1 MHPCGTKGKKQF
13 ADANQPA
20 WRKNGPQADQFG
32 DEVDD
37 GLIYQ
42 GGCMKLLTA
51 ACCVSLALL
60 LPSAALACTTTIV
73 TKGASADGSV
83 MVSHSDDNDLGDQ
96 SLVFVPARDWP
107 EGAQRP
113 VYDSAVAV
121 QENPATNTF
130 LVPRLSDPKRAPGY
144 NHPATPRTV
153 PLGFIPQ
160 VRHTFAYIDGNYGV
174 MNEHGLMFGECTDG
188 AHNTCTAEPGKRIFY
203 SSELARVALERCKTA
218 REAIELMGALIEQYG
233 YYGTG
238 ETLPVADKNEAWV
251 MEMAPSPAGT
261 GGLWVAQRVPD
272 GQFFVAANE
281 FRIRDITPGNPD
293 QMYGKT
299 LFATVERY
307 NMRSPRDAS
316 KPLDWLTTVSDGEYN
331 HPYYSLRRVWR
342 AFSMAAPSL
351 KLPAW
356 VESGTTRAYPFSV
369 KPDSPLSLDDLKRM
383 HRDHYE
389 GTEFDLTKGVAAGP
403 FGNPNRFIGP
413 KDPSGDVT
421 PATKLEGAWERPMG
435 MFYTGYTTIAQYRPG
450 VPDPLS
456 LVCWV
461 ALAPAAES
469 VFVPL
474 AVAPMP
480 AGYEQGDTRRFA
492 NDSAWWAYALV
503 SEYAN
508 TRYDAVSKDIAD
520 KAAGMEKTFAARVA
534 ALQTELAPKAASAP
548 AQTQA
553 VFAKALRAQ
562 AEAAVRDW
570 REFFPQLVARYCQG
584 FINSPDKMTQKAGY
598 SDAWLRRTNYSTG
611 PVSYQKPRQS
621 ASQSAR

>member
-1 MHPCGTKGKKQF
+1 MKQ
-13 ADANQPA
+13 
-20 WRKNGPQADQFG
+20 
-32 DEVDD
+32 
-37 GLIYQ
+37 LIV
-42 GGCMKLLTA
+42 

-60 LPSAALACTTTIV
+60 LPSAALTCTTTIV
-73 TKGASADGSV
+73 TRGASADGTV

-144 NHPATPRTV
+144 NHPDTPHTV
-153 PLGFIPQ
+153 PIGFIPQ
-160 VRHTFAYIDGNYGV
+160 VRHTFAYIDGNYGI

-299 LFATVERY
+299 LFATVDKY
-307 NMRSPRDAS
+307 NMRSPKDAS
-316 KPLDWLTTVSDGEYN
+316 KPLDWLATVSDGEYN

-342 AFSMAAPSL
+342 ALSMAAPSL

-369 KPDSPLSLDDLKRM
+369 KPDKPLSMDDLKRM

-389 GTEFDLTKGVAAGP
+389 GTDFDLTKGVAAGP
-403 FGNPNRFIGP
+403 FGNPNRFLGP

-421 PATKLEGAWERPMG
+421 PASKLEGAWERPMG

-450 VPDPLS
+450 VPEPLS

-508 TRYDAVSKDIAD
+508 TRYDAISKDIAD
-520 KAAGMEKTFAARVA
+520 KAAGMEKGFAARVA

-548 AQTQA
+548 AQAQA
-553 VFAKALRAQ
+553 AFAKALRAQ
-562 AEAAVRDW
+562 AEGAVRDW
-570 REFFPQLVARYCQG
+570 REYFPQLVARYCQG
-584 FINSPDKMTQKAGY
+584 FINSPDKMAQKAGY
-598 SDAWLRRTNYSTG
+598 SDAWLRRTDYYKG
-611 PVSYQKPRQS
+611 PISYKKPRQ
-621 ASQSAR
+621 

>member
-1 MHPCGTKGKKQF
+1 MKP
-13 ADANQPA
+13 
-20 WRKNGPQADQFG
+20 
-32 DEVDD
+32 
-37 GLIYQ
+37 LI
-42 GGCMKLLTA
+42 A

-60 LPSAALACTTTIV
+60 LPSAAFTCTTTIV
-73 TKGASADGSV
+73 TKGASADGTV

-96 SLVFVPARDWP
+96 AIVYVPARDWP
-107 EGAQRP
+107 KGALRA

-130 LVPRLSDPKRAPGY
+130 LVPRLSDSKRAPGY
-144 NHPATPRTV
+144 NHPDTPHTV

-160 VRHTFAYIDGNYGV
+160 VRHTFAYIDGNYGI

-203 SSELARVALERCKTA
+203 SSELSRVALERCKTA
-218 REAIELMGALIEQYG
+218 REAIELMGDLIEQYG

-238 ETLPVADKNEAWV
+238 ETLPIADKNEAWV

-307 NMRSPRDAS
+307 NMRSPKDIS
-316 KPLDWLTTVSDGEYN
+316 KPMDWLATVSDGEYN

-342 AFSMAAPSL
+342 ALSMAAPSL
-351 KLPAW
+351 KLLGW
-356 VESGTTRAYPFSV
+356 VENGTTRAYPFSV
-369 KPDSPLSLDDLKRM
+369 KPDKPLSLADLKRM

-389 GTEFDLTKGVAAGP
+389 GTDFDLTKGVAAGP
-403 FGNPNRFIGP
+403 FGNPNRFLGP

-435 MFYTGYTTIAQYRPG
+435 MFYTGYTTIAQFRPG
-450 VPDPLS
+450 VPEPLS

-492 NDSAWWAYALV
+492 NDSAWWTYALV

-508 TRYDAVSKDIAD
+508 TRYDAISKDIQG
-520 KAAGMEKTFAARVA
+520 KAANMEAAFAARVA

-548 AQTQA
+548 AQAQA
-553 VFAKALRAQ
+553 AFAKALRAQ
-562 AEAAVRDW
+562 AEGAARDW
-570 REFFPQLVARYCQG
+570 REYFPQLVARYCQG
-584 FINSPDKMTQKAGY
+584 FINSPDKMAQKAGY
-598 SDAWLRRTNYSTG
+598 SDAWLRHTDYYKG
-611 PVSYQKPRQS
+611 PISYRKPRQ
-621 ASQSAR
+621 

>member
-1 MHPCGTKGKKQF
+1 
-13 ADANQPA
+13 
-20 WRKNGPQADQFG
+20 
-32 DEVDD
+32 
-37 GLIYQ
+37 
-42 GGCMKLLTA
+42 MKLLSIV
-51 ACCVSLALL
+51 CCVSLVLL
-60 LPSAALACTTTIV
+60 LSPAAFACTTTIV

-144 NHPATPRTV
+144 THPATPRST
-153 PLGFIPQ
+153 PIGFIPQ
-160 VRHTFAYIDGNYGV
+160 VRHTFAYIDGNYGI

-251 MEMAPSPAGT
+251 MEMAPSPAGV

-281 FRIRDITPGNPD
+281 FRIREITPGNPD

-307 NMRSPRDAS
+307 NMRSPKDAS

-342 AFSMAAPSL
+342 ALSMVAPSL

-356 VESGTTRAYPFSV
+356 VESGTTHAYPFSV
-369 KPDSPLSLDDLKRM
+369 KPDRPLSMDDLKRM

-403 FGNPNRFIGP
+403 FGNPNRFLGP

-421 PATKLEGAWERPMG
+421 PASKLEGAWERPMG

-450 VPDPLS
+450 VPEPLS

-508 TRYDAVSKDIAD
+508 TRYAAIATDIQS

-534 ALQTELAPKAASAP
+534 ALQSDLAPKAASAP
-548 AQTQA
+548 AQAQA
-553 VFAKALRAQ
+553 AFAKALRQQ
-562 AEAAVRDW
+562 AEGAVRDW

-584 FINSPDKMTQKAGY
+584 FINSPEKMAQKAGY
-598 SDAWLRRTNYSTG
+598 TDAWLRDTNYRNG
-611 PVSYQKPRQS
+611 PVSYKKPRQS
-621 ASQSAR
+621 ASQSAK

>member
-1 MHPCGTKGKKQF
+1 
-13 ADANQPA
+13 
-20 WRKNGPQADQFG
+20 
-32 DEVDD
+32 
-37 GLIYQ
+37 
-42 GGCMKLLTA
+42 MKLLSIV
-51 ACCVSLALL
+51 CCVSLVLL
-60 LPSAALACTTTIV
+60 LSPAAFACTTTIV

-144 NHPATPRTV
+144 NHPDTPRTT
-153 PLGFIPQ
+153 PIGFIPQ
-160 VRHTFAYIDGNYGV
+160 VRHTFAYIDGNYGI

-251 MEMAPSPAGT
+251 MEMAPSPAGV

-281 FRIRDITPGNPD
+281 FRIREITSGNPD

-307 NMRSPRDAS
+307 NMRSPKDAS

-342 AFSMAAPSL
+342 ALSMAAPSL

-356 VESGTTRAYPFSV
+356 VESGTTHAYPFSV
-369 KPDSPLSLDDLKRM
+369 KPDRPLSMDDLKRM

-403 FGNPNRFIGP
+403 FGNPNRFLGP

-421 PATKLEGAWERPMG
+421 PASKLEGAWERPMG

-450 VPDPLS
+450 VPEPLS

-508 TRYDAVSKDIAD
+508 TRYAAIATDIQN
-520 KAAGMEKTFAARVA
+520 KAEGMEKTFAARVA
-534 ALQTELAPKAASAP
+534 ALQSDLAPKAASSP
-548 AQTQA
+548 AQAQA
-553 VFAKALRAQ
+553 AFAKALRQQ
-562 AEAAVRDW
+562 AEGAVRDW
-570 REFFPQLVARYCQG
+570 REYFPQLVARYCQG
-584 FINSPDKMTQKAGY
+584 FVNSPEKMAQKVGY
-598 SDAWLRRTNYSTG
+598 PDAWLRDANYRNS
-611 PVSYQKPRQS
+611 PVSYKKPRQS
-621 ASQSAR
+621 ASQSAK

>member
-144 NHPATPRTV
+144 NHPATPRAV

-351 KLPAW
+351 KLPGLGSRERPQPAP
-356 VESGTTRAYPFSV
+356 YPFSV
-369 KPDSPLSLDDLKRM
+369 KPDSPLSPGRPLKRM
-383 HRDHYE
+383 HRAI
-389 GTEFDLTKGVAAGP
+389 TTKARNLTLPSGVAAGAVS
-403 FGNPNRFIGP
+403 GNPKP
-413 KDPSGDVT
+413 
-421 PATKLEGAWERPMG
+421 
-435 MFYTGYTTIAQYRPG
+435 FYRAQG
-450 VPDPLS
+450 I
-456 LVCWV
+456 
-461 ALAPAAES
+461 PAA
-469 VFVPL
+469 
-474 AVAPMP
+474 
-480 AGYEQGDTRRFA
+480 T
-492 NDSAWWAYALV
+492 
-503 SEYAN
+503 
-508 TRYDAVSKDIAD
+508 
-520 KAAGMEKTFAARVA
+520 
-534 ALQTELAPKAASAP
+534 
-548 AQTQA
+548 
-553 VFAKALRAQ
+553 
-562 AEAAVRDW
+562 
-570 REFFPQLVARYCQG
+570 
-584 FINSPDKMTQKAGY
+584 
-598 SDAWLRRTNYSTG
+598 
-611 PVSYQKPRQS
+611 
-621 ASQSAR
+621 

>member
-1 MHPCGTKGKKQF
+1 
-13 ADANQPA
+13 
-20 WRKNGPQADQFG
+20 
-32 DEVDD
+32 
-37 GLIYQ
+37 
-42 GGCMKLLTA
+42 LLTA

-130 LVPRLSDPKRAPGY
+130 LVPRLSDPKRAAGY

-174 MNEHGLMFGECTDG
+174 MNEYGLMFGECTDG

-369 KPDSPLSLDDLKRM
+369 KPDSPLNLDDLKRM

-421 PATKLEGAWERPMG
+421 PAAKLEGAWERPMG

>member
-1 MHPCGTKGKKQF
+1 MNP
-13 ADANQPA
+13 
-20 WRKNGPQADQFG
+20 
-32 DEVDD
+32 
-37 GLIYQ
+37 LI
-42 GGCMKLLTA
+42 A
-51 ACCVSLALL
+51 ACCSLALL
-60 LPSAALACTTTIV
+60 LPVWLPRPAVACTTAIV

-96 SLVFVPARDWP
+96 SIVFVPARDWP
-107 EGAQRP
+107 EGAKRP

-121 QENPATNTF
+121 QPNPATNTF
-130 LVPRLSDPKRAPGY
+130 LVPRLADADRAPGY
-144 NHPATPRTV
+144 AHKGAPRSI
-153 PLGFIPQ
+153 PIGFIPQ
-160 VRHTFAYIDGNYGV
+160 VRHTFAYIDGNYGI

-218 REAIELMGALIEQYG
+218 REAIALMGELIEKYG

-281 FRIRDITPGNPD
+281 FRIRDVVPGNPD

-307 NMRSPRDAS
+307 NMRSPKNPA
-316 KPLDWLTTVSDGEYN
+316 KPMDWLTTVSDGEYN

-342 AFSMAAPSL
+342 ALSLAAPSL

-369 KPDSPLSLDDLKRM
+369 KPDKPLTIDDLKRM

-389 GTEFDLTKGVAAGP
+389 GTEFDLTKGMAAGP
-403 FGNPNRFIGP
+403 FGNPNRFLGP
-413 KDPSGDVT
+413 NDPSGDVT
-421 PATKLEGAWERPMG
+421 PAAKLQGAWERPMG
-435 MFYTGYTTIAQYRPG
+435 MFYTGYTTIARYQPD
-450 VPDPLS
+450 VPEA
-456 LVCWV
+456 V
-461 ALAPAAES
+461 ALTCWTSLAPSAES
-469 VFVPL
+469 LFVPL

-480 AGYEQGDTRRFA
+480 AGYENGDTRRFDE
-492 NDSAWWAYALV
+492 NSAWWTYALI

-508 TRYDAVSKDIAD
+508 TRYDAVSKDIRD
-520 KAAGMEKTFAARVA
+520 KAAVMEKAFTARVA
-534 ALQTELAPKAASAP
+534 ALQGELASKAVSSP
-548 AQTQA
+548 ARA
-553 VFAKALRAQ
+553 RKIFAKELRAQ
-562 AEAAVRDW
+562 AETARNEW
-570 REFFPQLVARYCQG
+570 RAFFPQLVARHCQG
-584 FINSPDKMTQKAGY
+584 FLNSPEKMAQKTGY
-598 SDAWLRRTNYSTG
+598 PEFWLRHVNYATG
-611 PVSYQKPRQS
+611 PVSYKKPKRS
-621 ASQSAR
+621 GTESTK